1 MKKLVLY
8 MLLSVL
14 LLSSA
19 QAGDSF
25 DKLKDKLAGAKC
37 VRLDFLSIIESDIFE
52 RIDTTLGTAYI
63 ADDGRYLV
71 VLGEDEYL
79 YNLEL
84 LYSYSKVNN
93 QVTIEKI
100 DSRTGEDVVFV
111 MRLDSLYNSSAVKKD
126 REYRLVKKDSVF
138 ESNIPDSMLLYMD
151 PEKLVLL
158 EIEYFDVNEEL
169 NRIVFLKQETGPAC
183 DESRF
188 TPQFPDSVE
197 QIKLW

>member
-14 LLSSA
+14 LLSTA
-19 QAGDSF
+19 RAGDSF
-25 DKLKDKLAGAKC
+25 EKLKDKLAGAKC

-52 RIDTTLGTAYI
+52 RIDTTPGTAYI
-63 ADDGRYLV
+63 AADGRYVV

-79 YNLEL
+79 YDLEL

-111 MRLDSLYNSSAVKKD
+111 LSLDSLYDSFAVKKD
-126 REYRLVKKDSVF
+126 HEYRLVKKDSIF

-151 PEKLVLL
+151 QEKLVLR
-158 EIEYFDVNEEL
+158 EIEYFDINEEL
-169 NRIVFLKQETGPAC
+169 NRIVFLKQETGSVC

-188 TPQFPDSVE
+188 KPQFPDSVE

>member
-1 MKKLVLY
+1 
-8 MLLSVL
+8 MLLPVL
-14 LLSSA
+14 LFSCA
-19 QAGDSF
+19 RAGDSF

-52 RIDTTLGTAYI
+52 RIDTTRGTAYI

-71 VLGEDEYL
+71 VLGDDEYL

-111 MRLDSLYNSSAVKKD
+111 MRLDSLYNTAVVRKD
-126 REYRLVKKDSVF
+126 LEYRLVKKDSVF
-138 ESNIPDSMLLYMD
+138 ESNIPDSLDLFMEPD
-151 PEKLVLL
+151 KLVLV
-158 EIEYFDVNEEL
+158 EIKYFDVNDEL
-169 NRIVFLKQETGPAC
+169 NRIVFLRQDFGSVC
-183 DESRF
+183 DENRF

-197 QIKLW
+197 KIELW